1 MAKKTSE
8 PNAHSHILIKGAKM
22 HNLKNVSVNILKN
35 KLTVITG
42 LSGSGKSTL
51 AFDTLYA
58 EGQRRYVESLSAYAR
73 QFLGRLDKPD
83 VESIRGISPAI
94 AIEQKVNTSNPRST
108 VGTSTEIYDFLKL
121 LFARIGHTI
130 SPISGEEVKKDTAT
144 DVVNAIRKLEENT
157 RIAIGFEIKLKE
169 NRTLEEQLKIYNEQG
184 FSRVMIDGGF
194 IAINEVDL
202 TTKSTVYLIIDRL
215 KVEINNDENN
225 ARIAES
231 ADIAFF
237 ESQGYCSVFVF
248 EDKINEIQFS
258 NKFELDGL
266 QFTEPN
272 LDFFTFNNPF
282 GACPTCEG
290 FGQVL
295 GIDKDLVIPD
305 KNLSIY
311 QDAIACWKGEK
322 MQKWKNELIYSADQF
337 DFPIHKPFHELT
349 SQQQDLVWSGNRYFK
364 GLNAF
369 FKYVESKMYK
379 IQYRVLLSR
388 YRGKTNCPDCNGT
401 RLRKDANYVK
411 VDGKSIT
418 EIHLMTIDDALEF
431 FETINLSQHDEAIA
445 KRLLVEINS
454 RLKYLTEVGLG
465 YLSLS
470 RLSNSLSGGESQ
482 RINIA
487 TSLGSSL
494 VGSMYILDEPSIGLH
509 PKDSQRLIKVLQNL
523 RDIGNTVIV
532 VEHEEEIMRAADEI
546 IDIGPLA
553 GVNGGQVVFQGD
565 HKALL
570 NAKDSLTA
578 KYLTGK
584 ETIEIPSKR
593 RSWKNSII
601 VEGARANNLKNFD
614 VELPLETIT
623 VVTGVSGSGKSSLLR
638 HIVYPAIKKQL
649 GNLVSQTG
657 EHNTIS
663 GNVKKIEEIEMIDQ
677 NPIGKSS
684 RSNPVTY
691 VKAYDEIRTLFSEQ
705 QLSKINGYKPK
716 HFSFNVAGGRCDA
729 CEGEGQTKV
738 SMQFMADVYLECEV
752 CHGKRFKDD
761 VLEVKFNDKSIH
773 DVLSMTIDESL
784 EFFGS
789 YENRLCKKIV
799 DKIQPLQDVGLGYVQ
814 LGQASNTLSGGEAQ
828 RIKLASFLSKG
839 GKQKHTLFIFDEPTT
854 GLHFHDIKKLLKALN
869 ALVERGHSIFII
881 EHNAEI
887 IKSADWVVDLGPE
900 GGVNGGQIVFEGVPE
915 DLIQE
920 EKSYTGQF
928 LKPHFK

>member
-1 MAKKTSE
+1 MANTKQ
-8 PNAHSHILIKGAKM
+8 PNAHTHILIKGAKM
-22 HNLKNVSVNILKN
+22 HNLKNVSVNIPKN

-83 VESIRGISPAI
+83 VESIKGISPAI

-121 LFARIGHTI
+121 LFARVGHTI
-130 SPISGEEVKKDTAT
+130 SPISGNEVKKETST
-144 DVVNAIRKLEENT
+144 EVVNKTNQLTENK
-157 RIAIGFEIKLKE
+157 RIAIGFEIQLKN
-169 NRTLEEQLKIYNEQG
+169 NRTLEEQLNIYHEQG
-184 FSRVMIDGGF
+184 FSRVMINGEF
-194 IAINEVDL
+194 ISINEVDFN
-202 TTKSTVYLIIDRL
+202 TKETVYLIIDRL
-215 KVEINNDENN
+215 KVEHNSDENN

-231 ADIAFF
+231 AEIAFF
-237 ESQGYCSVFVF
+237 ESQGYCILFVF
-248 EDKINEIQFS
+248 GDKIEEFHFS
-258 NKFELDGL
+258 NKFELDGI

-295 GIDKDLVIPD
+295 GIDEDLVIPD

-311 QDAIACWKGEK
+311 EDAIACWKGEQ
-322 MQKWKNELIYSADQF
+322 MQKWKNELVFSADKF
-337 DFPIHKPFHELT
+337 DFPIHKPFHNLT
-349 SQQQDLVWSGNRYFK
+349 QQQKDLLWTGNRYFS

-388 YRGKTNCPDCNGT
+388 YRGKTKCPDCKGT

-411 VDGKSIT
+411 VGGKSIT
-418 EIHLMTIDDALEF
+418 DIHLMTIDDALAF
-431 FETINLSQHDEAIA
+431 FNDLELSKHDETIAT
-445 KRLLVEINS
+445 RLLVEIES
-454 RLKYLTEVGLG
+454 RLTYLTQVGLG

-509 PKDSQRLIKVLQNL
+509 PRDSQQLIKVLHNL

-532 VEHEEEIMRAADEI
+532 VEHEEEIMRSADEI

-553 GVNGGQVVFQGD
+553 GVNGGEIVFQGNHHD
-565 HKALL
+565 LL
-570 NAKDSLTA
+570 SANKSLTA
-578 KYLTGK
+578 AYLTGK
-584 ETIEIPSKR
+584 EKIAIPDKR
-593 RSWKNSII
+593 RKWRNYIK
-601 VEGARANNLKNFD
+601 VEGARANNLKNID
-614 VELPLETIT
+614 VTLPLETIT
-623 VVTGVSGSGKSSLLR
+623 VVTGVSGSGKSSLLK
-638 HIVYPAIKKQL
+638 HIVYPALKKQL

-663 GNVKKIEEIEMIDQ
+663 GDVKKIAEIEMIDQ

-691 VKAYDEIRTLFSEQ
+691 VKAYDEIRTLFSNQ
-705 QLSKINGYKPK
+705 QLSKINGFQPK

-729 CEGEGQTKV
+729 CEGEGQIKV

-761 VLEVKFNDKSIH
+761 VLEVKYNDKNIH
-773 DVLSMTIDESL
+773 DVLSLTIDEAL
-784 EFFGS
+784 EFFGKS
-789 YENRLCKKIV
+789 DNRLCKKIIN
-799 DKIQPLQDVGLGYVQ
+799 KIQPLQDVGLGYVQ

-828 RIKLASFLSKG
+828 RIKLASFLAKG
-839 GKQKHTLFIFDEPTT
+839 GNQKHTLFIFDEPTT
-854 GLHFHDIKKLLKALN
+854 GLHFHDIEKLLRALN
-869 ALVERGHSIFII
+869 ALVDKGHSVFII

-887 IKSADWVVDLGPE
+887 IKSADWVIDLGPE
-900 GGVNGGQIVFEGVPE
+900 GGVNGGEIVFEGIPE
-915 DLIQE
+915 DLIKE
-920 EKSYTGQF
+920 IKSYTGQF